1 MAGAGMMGAG
11 LYVEECL
18 QEIVG
23 RFLSAVAAE
32 LGFQEASLRLAAPI
46 LLRDL
51 ARSLRSEAPPPEGW
65 ARGVTLVLSQ
75 PAGGVKGLLRE
86 FGLLRAAL
94 WDTLS
99 ARGHAVPLGRAPRG
113 RPLPRRG
120 RRRGGPTAGRSTRGC
135 SSPPRC
141 ASARSPRPAPGPSPA
156 ARGGRR
162 PPPIPG
168 SKKVVS

>member
-1 MAGAGMMGAG
+1 MMGAG

-99 ARGHAVPLGRAPRG
+99 ARGHAVPSAERRAVDRYLDEAAAAAADRWAVYARLLVPTSLRE
-113 RPLPRRG
+113 RPV
-120 RRRGGPTAGRSTRGC
+120 A
-135 SSPPRC
+135 
-141 ASARSPRPAPGPSPA
+141 APGPGPEP
-156 ARGGRR
+156 GGPGRTR